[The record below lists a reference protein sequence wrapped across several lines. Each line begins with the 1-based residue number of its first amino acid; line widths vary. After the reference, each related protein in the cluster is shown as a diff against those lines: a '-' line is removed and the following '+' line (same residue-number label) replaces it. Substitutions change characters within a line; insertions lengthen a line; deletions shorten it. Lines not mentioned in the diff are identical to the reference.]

1 MACGLICF
9 RFIWLDFRS
18 FSHTIYR
25 LVLCKRFTAQLSL
38 TCSHYFSA
46 QPSCYWISWSWRHKV
61 SFSSFGVWEYSCFVS
76 VHGTPNIASTYQ
88 QMNLFSHIILIL
100 QYLRTDE
107 FSFTLLNAKVSVVS
121 ITWTTKW
128 RTYWLVQNIF
138 FWVMKQKTQF
148 WACGPCWES
157 SLLTIVIF

>member
-1 MACGLICF
+1 MQEIHISMQEVKNYYAG
-9 RFIWLDFRS
+9 RKGSPREVRNPDNSDPTWL
-18 FSHTIYR
+18 
-25 LVLCKRFTAQLSL
+25 L
-38 TCSHYFSA
+38 
-46 QPSCYWISWSWRHKV
+46 PSCYWISWSWRHKV
-61 SFSSFGVWEYSCFVS
+61 RFSSFGVGKYSCFVS
-76 VHGTPNIASTYQ
+76 VHGTPNIASKYQ

-121 ITWTTKW
+121 ITWTTNW